1 MSDSRKYAILGE
13 TLKHTMSPPIHK
25 RLFELKNRKFEYEI
39 LEVKPEDLKA
49 KSAYLDT
56 LSGYNITIPH
66 KIGIIDCIDELDDS
80 AKRYH
85 SVNCVDNKNGKRV
98 GYNTDCDGF
107 LRTVRAMNV
116 DFTGKILLIG
126 CGGVGRM
133 MAIETALSGGEL
145 TIAALESDRALAEK
159 VMAEIAEM
167 KPDAKVNAVYI
178 DGALSPD
185 NFGGEMPK
193 FDLLINASPVGMYPK
208 TDRMACTPEVLDKV
222 SYVFDA
228 VYNPKV
234 TLLAKTAREKG
245 AKAMT
250 GMAMLVLQ
258 AAAAHEIWNNAHFE
272 DSDLKKLI
280 SDMEELV

>member
-1 MSDSRKYAILGE
+1 MKNYALIGYPLGHS
-13 TLKHTMSPPIHK
+13 LSPQIHT
-25 RLFELKNRKFEYEI
+25 RLLQ
-39 LEVKPEDLKA
+39 
-49 KSAYLDT
+49 
-56 LSGYNITIPH
+56 LSGVEGGYEKLEIPPEELCGSFEKLSRLSGFNITIPH
-66 KIGIIDCIDELDDS
+66 KVAIMDYCDRLDEG
-80 AKRYH
+80 AKRYR
-85 SVNCVDNKNGKRV
+85 SVNCVKNGEEKV
-98 GYNTDCDGF
+98 GYNTDVLGF
-107 LRTVRAMNV
+107 TKSIEMLGASLS
-116 DFTGKILLIG
+116 GKVLLIG

-167 KPDAKVNAVYI
+167 KPEAKVNAVYI

-258 AAAAHEIWNNAHFE
+258 AAAAHEIWNNARFN

>member
-1 MSDSRKYAILGE
+1 MKNYALIGYPLGHS
-13 TLKHTMSPPIHK
+13 LSPQIHT
-25 RLFELKNRKFEYEI
+25 RLLQ
-39 LEVKPEDLKA
+39 
-49 KSAYLDT
+49 
-56 LSGYNITIPH
+56 LSGVEGGYEKLEIPPEELTGSFEKLSRLSGFNITIPH
-66 KIGIIDCIDELDDS
+66 KVAIMDYCDRLDEG
-80 AKRYH
+80 AKRYR
-85 SVNCVDNKNGKRV
+85 SVNCVRNGEEKV
-98 GYNTDCDGF
+98 GYNTDVLGF
-107 LRTVRAMNV
+107 TKSIEMLGASLS
-116 DFTGKILLIG
+116 GKVLLIG

-178 DGALSPD
+178 DGGLSPD

-258 AAAAHEIWNNAHFE
+258 AAAAHEIWNNARFE